1 MDQSYIHQLLA
12 DHDYET
18 LRKAGAANLLRVQ
31 SVRLEAEL
39 AADREACKSFSE
51 FIKRAWHVVEP
62 SNPYVHG
69 WHIDALCDHLVA
81 VSNGDIL
88 RLLINVPPGT
98 AKSLIVSVL
107 WPSWEWGP
115 GGKATLRYLSTSYS
129 ASYVARDSR
138 RMRDLVSSDWYQ
150 QRWPEVQLL
159 RFGEV
164 SFENSQTG
172 FREGVPFARLTGGR
186 GHRVLIDDP
195 HSTEMAESEAE
206 RETTTRIFTES
217 VPSRLVEPA
226 TSAIVIIMQRLHVSD
241 VAGIALG
248 FKLEPYVHLMLPME
262 FEPDRRCTTKIGFS
276 DPRTEAGELL
286 FPQRFPRKVVDRDKA
301 IMGSFATAGQFQQRP
316 TLREGGM
323 FKRQWFKTIP
333 QAPQMIRWVRYWDLA
348 ASKDQVGT
356 QAAYTVG
363 LKLGRLPSGKFVIG
377 DIYRARA
384 EGQGVRRMMRE
395 TAREDGALVEIGIP
409 QDPGQAGKAQAHDM
423 VLMLAGYIVSAVRES
438 GDKVTRAEPVAAQA
452 EAGNIVL
459 VEGDWNEAFLEEV
472 NDFPGGKFKDQVD
485 ALSGA
490 FAKLIGENMFSV
502 SEEQISIDPIRIS
515 PLWPRI
521 AGLYM
526 DHGVVTTIW
535 AAHDRAGDNVYIYDM
550 VQYPRMDIAIHAS
563 AIRTRGAWIP
573 VAFDMEACDRE
584 KEEGMRLATA
594 FQDQLIDINTL
605 KSDPESGM
613 DMLSTRAHVGAF
625 RVFSSIPE
633 WFAAY
638 RRVHRNEKHEIAG
651 DETGIMHVT
660 GLILN
665 ALAIA
670 TTESRSKMTF
680 EKELAAQSAGGN
692 PTTGY

>member
-1 MDQSYIHQLLA
+1 MDAEKIHQLLA
-12 DHDYET
+12 DHDLET
-18 LRKAGAANLLRVQ
+18 LKKAVADNIRRLD
-31 SVRLEAEL
+31 SIELEAKL
-39 AADREACKSFSE
+39 AEDREACKSFSE
-51 FIKRAWHVVEP
+51 FIRRAWHVVEP

-107 WPSWEWGP
+107 WPAWEWGP
-115 GGKATLRYLSTSYS
+115 GGKPTLRYLSTSYS

-138 RMRDLVSSDWYQ
+138 RMRDLVMSDWYRL
-150 QRWPEVQLL
+150 RWPQVELL

-262 FEPDRRCTTKIGFS
+262 FEPDRRCSTKIGFV
-276 DPRTEAGELL
+276 DPRTEPGELL
-286 FPQRFPRKVVDRDKA
+286 FPQRFPRAVVDRDKA

-323 FKRQWFKTIP
+323 FKRAWFKTIP
-333 QAPQMIRWVRYWDLA
+333 QAPTMIRWVRYWDLA
-348 ASKDQVGT
+348 ASKDQIGT

-395 TAREDGALVEIGIP
+395 TAREDGPLVEIGIP

-423 VLMLAGYIVSAVRES
+423 VLMLAGYIVTAVRES

-490 FAKLIGENMFSV
+490 FAKLIGENMFTV
-502 SEEQISIDPIRIS
+502 AEEQISIDPIRIS
-515 PLWPRI
+515 PLWAQI
-521 AGLYM
+521 VGLYI
-526 DHGVVTTIW
+526 DHAVVTTVW
-535 AAHDRAGDNVYIYDM
+535 AAHDRSADTVYITNM
-550 VQYPRMDIAIHAS
+550 VQYPRMDLAIHAS
-563 AIRTRGAWIP
+563 AIRTRGAWVP
-573 VAFDMEACDRE
+573 VAFDMEDCDRE

-594 FQDQLIDINTL
+594 LQDQLLDINTL
-605 KSDPESGM
+605 KSDMESAM
-613 DMLSTRAHVGAF
+613 DILATRAHVGGF
-625 RVFSSIPE
+625 RVFSSVPD

-638 RRVHRNEKHEIAG
+638 RRIHRNDKHEIAG
-651 DETGIMHVT
+651 DETGVMRAT

-670 TTESRSKMTF
+670 TTQSRSKMTF
-680 EKELAAQSAGGN
+680 EKELAEQANTSQSS
-692 PTTGY
+692 TGY

>member
-1 MDQSYIHQLLA
+1 MDAAKLHQLLA
-12 DHDYET
+12 DHDVET
-18 LRKAGAANLLRVQ
+18 LKK
-31 SVRLEAEL
+31 SVADHIRSLDSIKLEAEL
-39 AADREACKSFSE
+39 AADREACRAFAE

-81 VSNGDIL
+81 VSNGEIL

-107 WPSWEWGP
+107 WPAWEWGP

-138 RMRDLVSSDWYQ
+138 RMRDLVMSDWYRL
-150 QRWPEVQLL
+150 RWPQVELL

-262 FEPDRRCTTKIGFS
+262 FEPERRCTTKIGFT

-286 FPQRFPRKVVDRDKA
+286 FPARFPRKVVDRDKA

-323 FKRQWFKTIP
+323 FKRAWFKIIP

-377 DIYRARA
+377 DVYRARA

-395 TAREDGALVEIGIP
+395 TARADGALVEIGIP

-423 VLMLAGYIVSAVRES
+423 VLMLAGYIVTAVRES
-438 GDKVTRAEPVAAQA
+438 GDKVTRAEPVASQA

-459 VEGDWNEAFLEEV
+459 VEGDWNEEFLQEV

-490 FAKLIGENMFSV
+490 FAKLIGENMFTI

-515 PLWPRI
+515 PMWPRI

-526 DHGVVTTIW
+526 DHATVTTIW
-535 AAHDRAGDNVYIYDM
+535 AAHDKGVDNVYIYDM
-550 VQYPRMDIAIHAS
+550 VQYPRMDLAIHAQ
-563 AIRTRGAWIP
+563 AIKVRGPWIP

-584 KEEGMRLATA
+584 KEEGARLATA
-594 FQDQLIDINTL
+594 LGANGVDINPL
-605 KSDPESGM
+605 KSDAESGM
-613 DMLSTRAHVGAF
+613 DILSTRAHVGAF
-625 RVFSSIPE
+625 RVFASIPE

-638 RRVHRNEKHEIAG
+638 RRIHRNEKHEIAG
-651 DETGIMHVT
+651 DETGIMHAT
-660 GLILN
+660 GLIMN
-665 ALAIA
+665 ALTLA
-670 TTESRSKMTF
+670 TTEARSKMTF
-680 EKELAAQSAGGN
+680 EKELAEQANASQSS
-692 PTTGY
+692 TGY